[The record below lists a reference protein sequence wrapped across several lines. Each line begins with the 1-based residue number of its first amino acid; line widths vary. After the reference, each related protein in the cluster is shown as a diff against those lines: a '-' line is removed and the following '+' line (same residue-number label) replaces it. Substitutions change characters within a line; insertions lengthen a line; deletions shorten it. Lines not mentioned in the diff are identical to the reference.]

1 MTSAGKIEYQ
11 DHSQYKKRHIDAII
25 RPVTFKNSF
34 AQSCIGRYV
43 YRIVE
48 WHPMHNSYQQKC
60 LWHVLMGT
68 LKVFYEVL
76 NGRHLDFISSNIHTR
91 LGVTIKGVGHELCTE
106 FFHLMFLQLVKLHNK
121 SFEKST
127 ITHGNWSFVRRF
139 HILNKPTYLSNQ
151 FLSFDQKMI
160 SSSISL

>member
-1 MTSAGKIEYQ
+1 MLKVALEGK
-11 DHSQYKKRHIDAII
+11 
-25 RPVTFKNSF
+25 
-34 AQSCIGRYV
+34 YV
-43 YRIVE
+43 HRIVD
-48 WHPMHNSYQQKC
+48 WHPMHNSYHQKC

-127 ITHGNWSFVRRF
+127 ITQGNWSFVRRF
-139 HILNKPTYLSNQ
+139 HILNKPTYLI
-151 FLSFDQKMI
+151 SFWVLTKKWFP
-160 SSSISL
+160 LVYPCNYT